1 MTSFYWLSGLALG
14 AAIIYGIHKV
24 IGMEEEAA
32 QCRRM
37 RIAAAA
43 QATRWGMERVPDR
56 QGNLWGRGE

>member
-1 MTSFYWLSGLALG
+1 MTSMWWLSGLALG
-14 AAIIYGIHKV
+14 AAISYGIYK
-24 IGMEEEAA
+24 IISMEEEAE

-43 QATRWGMERVPDR
+43 YATRWGMERVPDQ